1 MGKGNRVGGRFCSR
15 CDTSGNL
22 ECAIEGSVEG
32 DFAKGEVSADSLPD
46 YQVHTRE
53 GASGVEPGEKRYN
66 RAAARRRR
74 RGLCYRRG
82 GVSRRGGAS
91 ARFFRENRS
100 SGATGRNIVKAVCP

>member
-1 MGKGNRVGGRFCSR
+1 MTDGEGKPCEGAFCSR

-46 YQVHTRE
+46 YQVRTRE

-66 RAAARRRR
+66 RASARRRR
-74 RGLCYRRG
+74 PG
-82 GVSRRGGAS
+82 
-91 ARFFRENRS
+91 
-100 SGATGRNIVKAVCP
+100 